1 MAAAVAVL
9 VLLTAF
15 CLVLPAAVGAS
26 KASQTAAASRK
37 YQCLFLTL
45 NNGAKLLTKYA
56 AAKYK

>member
-9 VLLTAF
+9 FLTAF

-37 YQCLFLTL
+37 YQYLFLTL
-45 NNGAKLLTKYA
+45 NSGAKF
-56 AAKYK
+56 